1 MNSLETPPSTVRTLD
16 QARLWAEQN
25 YVGHSLR
32 TGEDM
37 YAHAQGISEI
47 LNRLDV
53 AEELH
58 ITAYL
63 FGYFLI
69 QPDTRQTQEQL
80 TQDWG
85 QAQTERLHNLHT
97 IMEMGAKTWH
107 HAKEQK
113 ERNTDEVSKADRMYA
128 AQNLSEQI
136 ERSRKMLLAM
146 AHDIRVVILRLASR
160 LQTLRYYAQNKVPC
174 PPVVAEESLQLYAP
188 LANRLGVWQ
197 IKWELEDLGFRFAH
211 PETYREI
218 AQWLDEKRTERESFV
233 AHSIERLQAELKK
246 QNIQANIS
254 GRPKHIYSIY
264 NKMRGKS
271 LQFADLYDIRAFRII
286 VEDLKDCYGV
296 LGVMHHL
303 WQPIPK
309 EFDDYIARPKP
320 NGYQSLHTVVV
331 GEDGRPMEVQIRTQK
346 MHQFAEY
353 GVAAHWRYKEG
364 KFNNA
369 AGTSEQKNY
378 DEQIAWVRQLISWQ
392 SDLTHNLS
400 VQAKQQASKN
410 ISAQLGEATSVKLQ
424 DPSIY
429 VLTPDAKVIE
439 LPQGATPIDF
449 AYYVHTN
456 VGHRCRGAKVNGHI
470 VPLNTP
476 LQTGQTVQITVVKQG
491 GPSRDWL
498 RDEFTKSARTK
509 SKIRAWLNALDTQTN
524 VTTGR
529 AVFEKELQR
538 LSKTAAKHDEVAHAF
553 GYDKAEDLYVA
564 FAREVLTGRD
574 LDVHFNG
581 ANDINRNMTQKALAQ
596 KAVIDEQHFVRA
608 PAHKDHN
615 SKSHVLVVGLD
626 DLMTQLAQCC
636 KPAPPDD
643 ISGFVTRGKG
653 ISIHR
658 VNCDNFIHMRTQHP
672 ERELACT
679 WSSAKGMRYEVDMA
693 VTAIESVDMMRL
705 ITDALAREKIFI
717 SGLHKQKNAQSQ
729 TGVAC
734 QYIFNLEVEDTVQ
747 LEKARATLSQIK
759 GVSQVER
766 L

>member
-1 MNSLETPPSTVRTLD
+1 MSRSVTPPPTLHTLD
-16 QARLWAEQN
+16 QARLWAEQ
-25 YVGHSLR
+25 YYEGQTLR
-32 TGEDM
+32 TGEPM
-37 YAHAQGISEI
+37 LAHAQGIREI
-47 LNRLDV
+47 LSRLDV
-53 AEELH
+53 SDELH

-69 QPDTRQTQEQL
+69 HPDNRETREAL
-80 TQDWG
+80 TADWG
-85 QAQTERLHNLHT
+85 IEQTERLHNLHT
-97 IMEMGAKTWH
+97 LMEMGAKTWH
-107 HAKEQK
+107 HTNEQK
-113 ERNTDEVSKADRMYA
+113 TRNVEDSKKSDRMSA
-128 AQNLSEQI
+128 AQNVAEQI

-146 AHDIRVVILRLASR
+146 AQDIRVVILRLASR
-160 LQTLRYYAQNKVPC
+160 LQTLRYYAVSKTEC
-174 PPVVAEESLQLYAP
+174 PVAVAEESLQLYAP

-211 PETYREI
+211 PQVYREI
-218 AQWLDEKRTERESFV
+218 AQWLDEKRTEREAFV
-233 AHSIERLQAELKK
+233 AHSIERLQTELKK

-286 VEDLKDCYGV
+286 VKDLKDCYGV

-331 GEDGRPMEVQIRTQK
+331 GDDGRPMEVQIRTEK

-369 AGTSEQKNY
+369 SGKSEQKDY
-378 DEQIAWVRQLISWQ
+378 DAQIAWVRQLISWQ

-400 VQAKQQASKN
+400 AQAKLKNSK
-410 ISAQLGEATSVKLQ
+410 QLGEATSVKLQ

-456 VGHRCRGAKVNGHI
+456 VGHRCRGAKVNEHI

-476 LQTGQTVQITVVKQG
+476 LQTGQTVQITVAKQG

-498 RDEFTKSARTK
+498 RDEFTASSRTK
-509 SKIRAWLNALDTQTN
+509 SKIRAWFNAQDTQAN
-524 VTTGR
+524 ISTGR
-529 AVFEKELQR
+529 ALFEKELQR
-538 LSKTAAKHDEVAHAF
+538 LSKTASKHDEVAHALGF
-553 GYDKAEDLYVA
+553 EKTDDLYIA

-581 ANDINRNMTQKALAQ
+581 ANDINKNMTQKALVQ
-596 KAVIDEQHFVRA
+596 KAVIDEQHFVRTSVQKEA
-608 PAHKDHN
+608 A
-615 SKSHVLVVGLD
+615 SKSGVLVVGLD

-658 VNCDNFIHMRTQHP
+658 VNCDNFIHMKTQHP

-679 WSSAKGMRYEVDMA
+679 WSSAAGMRYEVDL
-693 VTAIESVDMMRL
+693 VITAQESVDMMRQ
-705 ITDALAREKIFI
+705 ITEALAREKVFI
-717 SGLHKQKNAQSQ
+717 AGLRKQKNAQTQSDASCEY
-729 TGVAC
+729 V
-734 QYIFNLEVEDTVQ
+734 FNLEVESTTQ
-747 LEKARATLSQIK
+747 LEKVRASLTQISGVAQVARL
-759 GVSQVER
+759 
-766 L
+766 

>member
-1 MNSLETPPSTVRTLD
+1 MSRSVTPPPTLHTLD
-16 QARLWAEQN
+16 HARLWAQQH
-25 YVGHSLR
+25 YVGHNLR
-32 TGEDM
+32 TGEPM
-37 YAHAQGISEI
+37 LAHAQGISEI
-47 LNRLDV
+47 LTRLDV
-53 AEELH
+53 ADELH

-69 QPDTRQTQEQL
+69 YPDNRASREAL
-80 TQDWG
+80 TADWG
-85 QAQTERLHNLHT
+85 IAQLERLHNLHT

-107 HAKEQK
+107 HTKEQK
-113 ERNTDEVSKADRMYA
+113 ARNAEDTKKSDRMYA
-128 AQNLSEQI
+128 AQNITEQI

-160 LQTLRYYAQNKVPC
+160 LQTLRYYAASKTEC
-174 PPVVAEESLQLYAP
+174 PPAVAEESLQLYAP

-197 IKWELEDLGFRFAH
+197 IKWELEDLGFRFAQ
-211 PETYREI
+211 PQVYREI
-218 AQWLDEKRTERESFV
+218 AQWLDEKRTEREAFV
-233 AHSIERLQAELKK
+233 ADSIARLQAELKK

-286 VEDLKDCYGV
+286 VKDLKDCYGV

-331 GEDGRPMEVQIRTQK
+331 GEDGRPMEVQIRTEE

-369 AGTSEQKNY
+369 SGTSEQKNY

-400 VQAKQQASKN
+400 TQAKQQNSK
-410 ISAQLGEATSVKLQ
+410 QLGEATSVKLQ

-456 VGHRCRGAKVNGHI
+456 IGHRCRGAKVNEHI
-470 VPLNTP
+470 VPLNTT
-476 LQTGQTVQITVVKQG
+476 LKTGQTVMITVAKQG

-498 RDEFTKSARTK
+498 RDEFSASARTK
-509 SKIRAWLNALDTQTN
+509 SKIRAWFNAQDTQTHIS
-524 VTTGR
+524 TGR
-529 AVFEKELQR
+529 ALFEKELQR
-538 LSKTAAKHDEVAHAF
+538 LSKTAAKHDEVAQAF
-553 GYDKAEDLYVA
+553 GFDKTDDLYIA
-564 FAREVLTGRD
+564 YAREVLTARD

-581 ANDINRNMTQKALAQ
+581 VNDANKNMTQKALVQ
-596 KAVIDEQHFVRA
+596 KAVIDEQNFVRA
-608 PAHKDHN
+608 PAAKETL
-615 SKSHVLVVGLD
+615 SKSGVLVVGLD

-658 VNCDNFIHMRTQHP
+658 VNCDNFIHIRTQHP

-679 WSSAKGMRYEVDMA
+679 WASAKGMRYEIDMS
-693 VTAIESVDMMRL
+693 VTALESVDMMRL
-705 ITDALAREKIFI
+705 ITDALAREKILI
-717 SGLHKQKNAQSQ
+717 AGLHKLKNAQTQHGTSCEY
-729 TGVAC
+729 V
-734 QYIFNLEVEDTVQ
+734 FNLEVENTTQ
-747 LEKARATLSQIK
+747 LEKARATLAQIK
-759 GVSQVER
+759 GVTQVAR